1 MFICTVYDAFNC
13 FWRKFKCKYFRNDSI
28 IPRAIETYIKD
39 FVVECGDYGY
49 SKIKLTIKYNMTT
62 GKKMV
67 YSKDYDK
74 HFNSGWVNVYVN
86 EVKTTPAIGSVI
98 KENTIKVEVTV
109 YQFGLQSVKG
119 KGTIYL

>member
-1 MFICTVYDAFNC
+1 MMLLTVFGGNS
-13 FWRKFKCKYFRNDSI
+13 NVNTLENNSI
-28 IPRAIETYIKD
+28 TPRAIETYIKD

-62 GKKMV
+62 DKNMV
-67 YSKDYDK
+67 YSKDYDN
-74 HFNSGWVNVYVN
+74 HFNSGWVNVH
-86 EVKTTPAIGSVI
+86 EVKTTPTVGSVI

>member
-1 MFICTVYDAFNC
+1 MMLLTVFGRSSNVNALEN
-13 FWRKFKCKYFRNDSI
+13 NSI
-28 IPRAIETYIKD
+28 TPRAIETYIKD

-62 GKKMV
+62 DKNMV